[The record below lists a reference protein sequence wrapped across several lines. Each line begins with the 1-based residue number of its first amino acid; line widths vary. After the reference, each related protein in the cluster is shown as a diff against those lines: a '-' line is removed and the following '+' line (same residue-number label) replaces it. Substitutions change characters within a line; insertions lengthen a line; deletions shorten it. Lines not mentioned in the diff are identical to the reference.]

1 MINRI
6 LVAGALAV
14 CAIPA
19 QAGDVGVSISIGEP
33 GFYGQ
38 IDIGNVP
45 RPPVLYAQPMI
56 IERAPDYD
64 RLPPL
69 YLVVPPGHE
78 KHWRQHCAE
87 YRACGRRVYF
97 VSRDWY
103 ERDYAPRYQREHG
116 REGYRD
122 EGRREE
128 YRGDDR
134 DGDHGRD
141 HDEGHGHGRGHDE
154 GHGHGRGH
162 DRDDDRRDDR

>member
-1 MINRI
+1 MIHRI
-6 LVAGALAV
+6 LLAGALAV

-19 QAGDVGVSISIGEP
+19 HAGDVGVSISIGEP

-38 IDIGNVP
+38 IDIGNVA
-45 RPPVLYAQPMI
+45 RPPVLYAQPVVI
-56 IERAPDYD
+56 VREPDYD

-69 YLVVPPGHE
+69 YLVVTPGHE
-78 KHWRQHCAE
+78 KHWGKHCAE

-116 REGYRD
+116 REGYR
-122 EGRREE
+122 EE

-134 DGDHGRD
+134 GGD
-141 HDEGHGHGRGHDE
+141 HGRGHDE
-154 GHGHGRGH
+154 GRDHGKGHGHGHGH
-162 DRDDDRRDDR
+162 DRGDDDR